1 MKWDK
6 KEISPELVKN
16 LSTRYG
22 CDLLVASIL
31 ARRGVTAGEEI
42 CYFLE
47 DDPRYLRNPFE
58 FPGMED
64 AVDRLLAA
72 KEEGEKVLVFGDRDV
87 DGITGTTL
95 LVDSFRK
102 LGIDVSWRF
111 PVGNEPYGLS
121 IEAVEDFAGKQGT
134 LIVTVDCGISCIA
147 EIARANELGIDV
159 IVTDHHNQQETLPD
173 ALVIINPKLNGSS
186 YPFRDL
192 SGCGVAYKLTAALRF
207 ALKSDFYGH
216 SISLLNTRPS
226 NDAYII
232 EVVKLRNFMVIDK
245 LAETV
250 VPGMVS
256 ITETR
261 LPAFLEGQQ
270 IFVWDAQLQKKTLAK
285 IFGKGIEVY
294 MIDMAEDIGKDIPQA
309 AGKSLLRLREIS
321 RIAKYSEKAAEEL
334 DVFVNL
340 FTSFFRK
347 REKHFTADDIED
359 LQLAALGTMADLMP
373 LRDEN
378 RIIVRIGMAAL
389 REKPR
394 PGLSDLLFKLGLS
407 GRHLGTVDISW
418 QLCPAINAAGR
429 MERPEVAA
437 KLLMEENLQER
448 ENLAEEIIGLN
459 EQRKVKG
466 EESWALV
473 EPMAQ
478 ESLEGFG
485 GKLALAFGENIVRGV
500 TGIMANRLV
509 NRFKVPAV
517 VVSFRDNIATG
528 SLRSTRG
535 YDLAAILDSCADLFI
550 DKGGHNYAAG
560 FSMDCAKTESGKS
573 NWQEFLSRLKTIA
586 VNIELKDEEDD
597 DTVTVDAELPQ
608 SYLKP
613 DIIFKIVDRL
623 EPYGEENKPLTFL
636 AKNLL
641 VEDISLM
648 GRNGARHVKLTL
660 NAGEYKWPA
669 IYWQAADRVKRD
681 FDFGDRLD
689 LAFQV
694 NRNYFKGSEIPQMI
708 VSGLKRTGQD
718 S

>member
-1 MKWDK
+1 MVWDK
-6 KEISPELVKN
+6 KDISPELVKD
-16 LSTRYG
+16 LSARYG

-31 ARRGVTAGEEI
+31 ARRGVTAGETVR
-42 CYFLE
+42 YFLE

-64 AVDRLLAA
+64 AVDRILSA
-72 KEEGEKVLVFGDRDV
+72 KEEGEKLLVFGDRDV
-87 DGITGTTL
+87 DGITATTL
-95 LVDSFRK
+95 LVDFFKK
-102 LGIDVSWRF
+102 LEIDVSWRF

-121 IEAVEDFAGKQGT
+121 IEAVEDFAAEQGT
-134 LIVTVDCGISCIA
+134 LIVTVDCGISCLA

-173 ALVIINPKLNGSS
+173 ALAVINPKLNGSP

-192 SGCGVAYKLTAALRF
+192 SGCGVAYKLASALRF
-207 ALKSDFYGH
+207 ALKSDLYGH
-216 SISLLNTRPS
+216 SVSLLNTRPS

-232 EVVKLRNFMVIDK
+232 EAVKLRNLAVIDR

-250 VPGMVS
+250 IPGMVG
-256 ITETR
+256 IAETR

-270 IFVWDAQLQKKTLAK
+270 IFAWDAPLQKKTLSK
-285 IFGKGIEVY
+285 IFGSGIEVY
-294 MIDMAEDIGKDIPQA
+294 MIDMAGEIGKDIPQA

-321 RIAKYSEKAAEEL
+321 RIAKYSEKPAEEM

-347 REKHFTADDIED
+347 REKHFTGDDIED
-359 LQLAALGTMADLMP
+359 MQLAALGTMADLMP

-378 RIIVRIGMAAL
+378 RIIVRIGMKAL
-389 REKPR
+389 QEKPR
-394 PGLSDLLFKLGLS
+394 PGLSDLIFKLGLS
-407 GRHLGTVDISW
+407 GRRLGAVDISW

-429 MERPEVAA
+429 MGQPETAA
-437 KLLMEENLQER
+437 KLLMEEDLRER
-448 ENLAEEIIGLN
+448 EKLAEEIVGLN
-459 EQRKVKG
+459 EQRKTKG
-466 EESWALV
+466 EETWAIV

-478 ESLEGFG
+478 ESLDGFG
-485 GKLALAFGENIVRGV
+485 GKLALACGENIIRGV

-517 VVSFRDNIATG
+517 VVSFCDGTATG

-535 YDLAAILDSCADLFI
+535 YDLAAILDTCADLFI

-560 FSMDCAKTESGKS
+560 FSMDYDETEGGKS
-573 NWQEFLSRLKTIA
+573 NWREFLSRLKTIA
-586 VNIELKDEEDD
+586 SNIELKDGPDG
-597 DTVTVDAELPQ
+597 DTVSIDAELPL

-613 DIIFKIVDRL
+613 DIIFKIIDRL

-636 AKNLL
+636 SKNLP

-648 GRNGARHVKLTL
+648 GTGKNHVKLTL
-660 NAGEYKWPA
+660 DAGECKWPA
-669 IYWQAADRVKRD
+669 IYWQAPDWVRD
-681 FDFGDRLD
+681 INRGDRLD

-694 NRNYFKGSEIPQMI
+694 NRNYFKGNEIPQMI
-708 VSGLKRTGQD
+708 IAGLNHTGRD